1 MIILFFDEITAASI
15 EGNWK
20 YFLSTFLHCILI
32 WIKVAWFERQ
42 AFRKSIISWKDRW
55 FIFSSLKKEM
65 QWNDGYLLAALELFP
80 ELKQYQMLLQGCW
93 NRGREAW
100 GPTGPSNS
108 RQISPYS
115 NRGRVDYAH
124 QLVKGGFFRRCSCG
138 KVCLIS
144 ECIII
149 FTFCPKTLRG
159 NFVDSIFELFLNKR

>member
-1 MIILFFDEITAASI
+1 MYTSLGDFVFWWNKWDKGCQHWRKLNFFC
-15 EGNWK
+15 
-20 YFLSTFLHCILI
+20 LLHCILI

-42 AFRKSIISWKDRW
+42 AFRKSIISWIDRW

-108 RQISPYS
+108 RKISPYS

-124 QLVKGGFFRRCSCG
+124 QL
-138 KVCLIS
+138 KVS
-144 ECIII
+144 
-149 FTFCPKTLRG
+149 
-159 NFVDSIFELFLNKR
+159 